1 MKNNLYFCQKF
12 TAMEITAEQQRR
24 FNAAMTKA
32 IDDKMAICKCVDEGG
47 DYHEVIRKRGIKLVS
62 IQPAE

>member
-1 MKNNLYFCQKF
+1 
-12 TAMEITAEQQRR
+12 MEITAEQQRR

-32 IDDKMAICKCVDEGG
+32 INDKMAICRCVEEGG
-47 DYHEVIRKRGIKLVS
+47 DYHEVIRKRGIELVS

>member
-1 MKNNLYFCQKF
+1 MD
-12 TAMEITAEQQRR
+12 ITPEQQRR

-32 IDDKMAICKCVDEGG
+32 IDDKIAICKCVEEGG

-62 IQPAE
+62 IQPAR